1 MIDVRWTVVVVGTN
15 SNRTRTMYP
24 YSSNGSLMSDDPTL
38 LWGLVLIVRVSR
50 VPTVVIDR

>member
-24 YSSNGSLMSDDPTL
+24 YSSNGSLTSDDPTL